1 MKPTSWLILLYSLPT
16 KRSTARVSLWRKLK
30 KFGAIQLKTS
40 AYVLPDEPTHNER
53 LQWLAGQIRD
63 EGGEATLIRAK
74 EIEGLPH
81 EKVVQL
87 FNDERGKGYEEL
99 RKSLRKFIENNKR
112 RRVNSAAADLERL
125 ERRFRGIQQ
134 IDYFGCPSAHDA
146 LMLLKRAQGL
156 LAPKSKAAALLDAK
170 QFVGKTWLTRPRP
183 EIDRVGSAWLVCRFI
198 DPGAKFFFAPSPASQ
213 PEAVPFDMPDVEFTH
228 HGDDCTFETLIK
240 RFGIE
245 DNAAHVIAEM
255 IHDADLEDD
264 KFHHV
269 DCIGID
275 RVLKGWGKL
284 GLTDEEIMEN
294 GFECFDALFA
304 WLRER

>member
-1 MKPTSWLILLYSLPT
+1 MERRTEAASWPNLFDRVRGGHSTS
-16 KRSTARVSLWRKLK
+16 RVNLWRKLK

-112 RRVNSAAADLERL
+112 KRGNAAIADLERL
-125 ERRFRGIQQ
+125 ERRFREIQE

-146 LMLLKRAQGL
+146 LMLLKRA
-156 LAPKSKAAALLDAK
+156 
-170 QFVGKTWLTRPRP
+170 
-183 EIDRVGSAWLVCRFI
+183 
-198 DPGAKFFFAPSPASQ
+198 
-213 PEAVPFDMPDVEFTH
+213 
-228 HGDDCTFETLIK
+228 
-240 RFGIE
+240 
-245 DNAAHVIAEM
+245 
-255 IHDADLEDD
+255 
-264 KFHHV
+264 
-269 DCIGID
+269 
-275 RVLKGWGKL
+275 
-284 GLTDEEIMEN
+284 
-294 GFECFDALFA
+294 
-304 WLRER
+304 

>member
-1 MKPTSWLILLYSLPT
+1 MKPISWLILLYSLPT

-40 AYVLPDEPTHNER
+40 AYVLPDEPAHNER

-112 RRVNSAAADLERL
+112 KRIKSAAADLERL
-125 ERRFRGIQQ
+125 ERRFREIQE
-134 IDYFGCPSAHDA
+134 IDYFDCPSAHDA
-146 LMLLKRAQGL
+146 VMLLKRAQGL
-156 LAPKSKAAALLDAK
+156 LAPKSKAAAPLDAK

-183 EIDRVGSAWLVCRFI
+183 EIDRVGSAWLICRFI
-198 DPGAKFFFAPSPASQ
+198 DPAPNSFSHRVRQTIP
-213 PEAVPFDMPDVEFTH
+213 
-228 HGDDCTFETLIK
+228 K
-240 RFGIE
+240 RFRSTWPMW
-245 DNAAHVIAEM
+245 NLRTTATIA
-255 IHDADLEDD
+255 LS
-264 KFHHV
+264 
-269 DCIGID
+269 
-275 RVLKGWGKL
+275 R
-284 GLTDEEIMEN
+284 
-294 GFECFDALFA
+294 
-304 WLRER
+304 R